1 MQPPFSPFHELQAR
15 VTIHEQ
21 KNRPIHHLTPYIM
34 RRFTSPAISKLRE
47 ESLFVG
53 RSLARHVWLN
63 GATRVWRCLARQMLV
78 CCVVSYLAAMVPRP
92 KTDQSEWHKQT
103 RRVKTFLFT
112 CPNGARFLAN
122 KESEMYYLEWKLPPR
137 SPLLKMTAI
146 ALIME
151 AVRTSETSVYFNETT
166 RRYIPE
172 SCLHLPPW
180 EPEILRHLRAGFL
193 QHLSGITG
201 RQCNP
206 LSKAMPLPP
215 RRRQGREE
223 V

>member
-1 MQPPFSPFHELQAR
+1 LLCIVYSPYQFLIRRVDASTVFSFSWTSSKGYYPWA
-15 VTIHEQ
+15 

-92 KTDQSEWHKQT
+92 KTDQSEWRKQR

-112 CPNGARFLAN
+112 CPNGVRFLTI
-122 KESEMYYLEWKLPPR
+122 KESEMYYSEWKLPPR

-166 RRYIPE
+166 QRYIPK
-172 SCLHLPPW
+172 SC
-180 EPEILRHLRAGFL
+180 LRHLRAGFL
-193 QHLSGITG
+193 
-201 RQCNP
+201 
-206 LSKAMPLPP
+206 
-215 RRRQGREE
+215 
-223 V
+223 